1 MKYKKKHVIP
11 PGKTIRLK
19 DNHTW
24 NAPKGYKILV
34 IDRGAASFN
43 IPESWLLMKME
54 PLELHNAEP
63 PNDNARLM
71 VTVMRSPP
79 GIDWTELPLEPLLLK
94 SIVTSEKDVVST
106 SNPETVTRPD
116 VQLVWVQQRFID
128 PVERPRE
135 AFSRIAIARGGSMHL
150 LFTFDYWVD
159 KADEFIPAWDEVIR
173 SLQMGR
179 YIKDPTKGEP
189 HH

>member
-1 MKYKKKHVIP
+1 MKYKKKQIVP
-11 PGKTIRLK
+11 TRTMRLN

-24 NAPKGYKILV
+24 KAPKGYKILV
-34 IDRGAASFN
+34 INRGAASFN
-43 IPESWLLMKME
+43 IPESWLLIKME

-63 PNDNARLM
+63 PNDDARLM
-71 VTVMRSPP
+71 VTVMPFPP
-79 GIDWTELPLEPLLLK
+79 GNIDWTDLPLEPLLLK
-94 SIVTSEKDVVST
+94 SIMTGKKDVLST
-106 SNPETVTRPD
+106 SAPVSVSRPD
-116 VQLVWVQQRFID
+116 LQLVWVQQRFVD

-135 AFSRIAIARGGSMHL
+135 AFSRIAIVRGLKMHL

-159 KADEFIPAWDEVIR
+159 KADQFIPAWDEVIR

-179 YIKDPTKGEP
+179 SLKDPLKGEI